1 MRASVLRNPQ
11 LYIIFSI
18 TFMAVMGV
26 ASITPALPLMA
37 EHFGVTPTA
46 MSMAVTMFTLPGI
59 GLTPVAGILADRYG
73 RKAVLVPALL
83 LFGVAGVLCGFA
95 TSFEML
101 LVFRFLQGMGA
112 SPLGALYTSL
122 IGDIF
127 PDPQDRTR
135 AMGYTS
141 GVVGIGTA
149 LFPLIGGGLAEIDW
163 NWPFHLCVL
172 AVLAALV
179 SSKWL
184 HAPRTGAP
192 EKLSKYIA
200 SLAKLAWNPETR
212 IFFALIF
219 ICFFIMYGPVIT
231 FFPIL
236 ADDRFN
242 SSTGR
247 IGIVL
252 SASSVGIIVIS
263 TQLLRLTNRFSYKK
277 LLLFGG
283 VFYML
288 SMGMIP
294 FIKNQWLFVV
304 PLFFFGTAHELC
316 YPNLATQLISVAPG
330 SRRAGLLA
338 LNGTL
343 LRVTQTVAP
352 VFFGLVLSL
361 GGLDSVYF
369 TGAFFGFLVIAL
381 GKLLMIKYKD

>member
-1 MRASVLRNPQ
+1 
-11 LYIIFSI
+11 
-18 TFMAVMGV
+18 
-26 ASITPALPLMA
+26 
-37 EHFGVTPTA
+37 
-46 MSMAVTMFTLPGI
+46 
-59 GLTPVAGILADRYG
+59 
-73 RKAVLVPALL
+73 
-83 LFGVAGVLCGFA
+83 
-95 TSFEML
+95 
-101 LVFRFLQGMGA
+101 
-112 SPLGALYTSL
+112 
-122 IGDIF
+122 
-127 PDPQDRTR
+127 
-135 AMGYTS
+135 
-141 GVVGIGTA
+141 
-149 LFPLIGGGLAEIDW
+149 
-163 NWPFHLCVL
+163 
-172 AVLAALV
+172 
-179 SSKWL
+179 
-184 HAPRTGAP
+184 
-192 EKLSKYIA
+192 
-200 SLAKLAWNPETR
+200 
-212 IFFALIF
+212 
-219 ICFFIMYGPVIT
+219 MYGPAIT

-242 SSTGR
+242 SSPGR
-247 IGIVL
+247 IGIIL
-252 SASSVGIIVIS
+252 SASSVGIIMIS

>member
-149 LFPLIGGGLAEIDW
+149 LFPLIGGGLAEID
-163 NWPFHLCVL
+163 
-172 AVLAALV
+172 
-179 SSKWL
+179 
-184 HAPRTGAP
+184 
-192 EKLSKYIA
+192 
-200 SLAKLAWNPETR
+200 
-212 IFFALIF
+212 
-219 ICFFIMYGPVIT
+219 
-231 FFPIL
+231 
-236 ADDRFN
+236 
-242 SSTGR
+242 
-247 IGIVL
+247 
-252 SASSVGIIVIS
+252 
-263 TQLLRLTNRFSYKK
+263 
-277 LLLFGG
+277 
-283 VFYML
+283 
-288 SMGMIP
+288 
-294 FIKNQWLFVV
+294 
-304 PLFFFGTAHELC
+304 
-316 YPNLATQLISVAPG
+316 
-330 SRRAGLLA
+330 
-338 LNGTL
+338 
-343 LRVTQTVAP
+343 
-352 VFFGLVLSL
+352 
-361 GGLDSVYF
+361 
-369 TGAFFGFLVIAL
+369 
-381 GKLLMIKYKD
+381 